1 MKSQLTEEGFREAC
15 DVGIDNRGSLD
26 AACRQIDEQLKNSA
40 EMRIK

>member
-15 DVGIDNRGSLD
+15 DVVIDNSKSLD
-26 AACRQIDEQLKNSA
+26 TACRQIDEQLKNSA